1 NRFEPLT
8 VLSAL
13 AAITRRLGLVG
24 TLSTSYSE
32 PFTAARQ
39 FASLDHLSQGRA
51 GWNNTFNE

>member
-1 NRFEPLT
+1 
-8 VLSAL
+8 
-13 AAITRRLGLVG
+13 
-24 TLSTSYSE
+24 YSE